1 MNCPT
6 CNKYNNPDITYDRV
20 RYAIGDK
27 AIVKLTIA
35 GKESVFDLTGTIAS
49 LVYDEIEK
57 ELSTQPTA
65 IKKIGENYE

>member
-6 CNKYNNPDITYDRV
+6 CNKYQSPDITLDRV
-20 RYAIGDK
+20 RHAIGDK
-27 AIVKLTIA
+27 AIIKLTIA

-57 ELSTQPTA
+57 ELSAQTNLTVN
-65 IKKIGENYE
+65 KE